1 MTVSPV
7 QQDGGEVERL
17 LCVSRDVTAR
27 RRNEERLRHS
37 AEEAERANAA
47 KDHFL
52 AVLSHELRTPLTPV
66 LAAAGEL
73 VGRDD
78 LPADV
83 REDLAMI
90 RRNVE
95 LEGRLMDD
103 LLDLTRVAHG
113 RLEIDV
119 AAVDVHEK
127 LGRVVEMVA
136 AEAEGKR
143 VRIDVDL
150 GAGRRHV
157 GGDGARVQ
165 QILWNPLKNAV
176 KFTPAG
182 GNVSVR
188 TRNGS
193 ADGAEAT
200 DRLRVTVS
208 DTGVGIAADVL
219 PKVFDAFEQGGA
231 GVTRQFGGLG
241 LGLAITKVLV
251 DLHGGTIGA
260 DSGGRDEGSTF
271 TVELPTVPAP
281 EPSAA
286 DRVGPTRRD
295 GLRVLLVEDHADT
308 ARVMARLLRSRGMS
322 VATADTVAGGLRTA
336 TAEAFDVIVSDLGL
350 PDGSGH
356 DFLRQTRAAGIDT
369 PAIVLS
375 GFGSERD
382 REQSAAAGF
391 AEHLTKPVSL
401 ERLSNAVRRVG
412 DGARATGPAGDA

>member
-1 MTVSPV
+1 
-7 QQDGGEVERL
+7 
-17 LCVSRDVTAR
+17 
-27 RRNEERLRHS
+27 
-37 AEEAERANAA
+37 
-47 KDHFL
+47 
-52 AVLSHELRTPLTPV
+52 
-66 LAAAGEL
+66 
-73 VGRDD
+73 
-78 LPADV
+78 
-83 REDLAMI
+83 MI

-103 LLDLTRVAHG
+103 LLDLTRISHNK
-113 RLEIDV
+113 LEIDV

-150 GAGRRHV
+150 GAGPRHV

-165 QILWNPLKNAV
+165 QILWNLLKNAV
-176 KFTPAG
+176 KFTSPG
-182 GNVSVR
+182 GTVSVR
-188 TRNGS
+188 TRNEA
-193 ADGAEAT
+193 ADGAEAAG
-200 DRLRVTVS
+200 RLRVTVS
-208 DTGVGIAADVL
+208 DTGVGIAADAL
-219 PKVFDAFEQGGA
+219 PKVFEAFEQGGA

-260 DSGGRDEGSTF
+260 ASDGPDEGSTF

-281 EPSAA
+281 EPVPAG
-286 DRVGPTRRD
+286 RVGPMRLAE
-295 GLRVLLVEDHADT
+295 LRVLLVEDHADT

-322 VATADTVAGGLRTA
+322 VTTADTVAGGLRCA
-336 TAEAFDVIVSDLGL
+336 TAGTFDVIVSDLGL

-356 DFLRQTRAAGIDT
+356 DFLRQARAAGIDA

-382 REQSAAAGF
+382 RDQSAVAGF
-391 AEHLTKPVSL
+391 AEHLTKPVTL
-401 ERLSNAVRRVG
+401 EQLGNAVRRVG
-412 DGARATGPAGDA
+412 AGSHGSRPAGDA